1 MAGFVF
7 SQSNLVFDALRAV
20 VSKPVYY
27 DLPDHLD
34 LAVQELIDAGFAA
47 FVVRP
52 GCPTRVKL
60 TPAGLRR
67 FEAAR
72 GAAIAVAAGRPPVY

>member
-1 MAGFVF
+1 MSGFVF
-7 SQSNLVFDALRAV
+7 SKPNLVFDALRIV
-20 VSKPVYY
+20 NSFPDYC
-27 DLPDHLD
+27 DHPDHLE

-72 GAAIAVAAGRPPVY
+72 GAAIAVAAGQSSV